1 MEQVTNQTLPAPSD
15 RDIRIN
21 ELKQL
26 ITLAEAHPLIQIPD
40 TLTFPLTVGV
50 TQPVR
55 KRKAREAL
63 GTKPLTSKPK

>member
-50 TQPVR
+50 T
-55 KRKAREAL
+55 
-63 GTKPLTSKPK
+63 